1 MLEISTLLRQWKNRS
16 RTYHTEQSHNHHL
29 LKKKW
34 LGQCVKIKKGKVH
47 LVLERWFY
55 FSRDTD
61 RNMYNLF
68 RILKIVKNSKP
79 MKEDNLKRK
88 EGSREKIHFF
98 DDKKYLLPSQVPSR
112 TSLRG
117 TPSHHSTLTQLQPD
131 CLMITNN

>member
-1 MLEISTLLRQWKNRS
+1 MLR
-16 RTYHTEQSHNHHL
+16 Y
-29 LKKKW
+29 KK
-34 LGQCVKIKKGKVH
+34 VKVH
-47 LVLERWFY
+47 LVSERWFY
-55 FSRDTD
+55 FRRDTD

-79 MKEDNLKRK
+79 IKEDNLKRK
-88 EGSREKIHFF
+88 VGSREKNFF
-98 DDKKYLLPSQVPSR
+98 DDKKYLLPSQVPSH